1 MKEIELKLV
10 SELMKNSRRSD
21 RQLSRVL
28 GISQPTV
35 TRVRTRLEKEGV
47 IKEYTMIPDFRKIG
61 YHLLGLTFIKL
72 KRTIAPE
79 EVDEARKRGE
89 QALGKSRFGIVMLE
103 RGLGLGYDGVIVA
116 YYKDYSDY
124 AEHKK
129 VLAAYPLLRAEIS
142 DAEGFLISLDDEVR
156 YRPLT
161 FKSLA
166 RLLGKTANPP

>member
-1 MKEIELKLV
+1 LKEVELKLL

-21 RQLSRVL
+21 RELSRVL
-28 GISQPTV
+28 GVSQPTV

-47 IKEYTMIPDFRKIG
+47 IREYTMIPDFRKIG

-72 KRTIAPE
+72 RRTLAPE
-79 EVDEARKRGE
+79 ELDEARKRGE

-116 YYKDYSDY
+116 YYRDYSDY
-124 AEHKK
+124 ADHKK
-129 VLAAYPLLRAEIS
+129 VLAAYPFLEIS
-142 DAEGFLISLDDEVR
+142 ALEGFLISLDDEVR

-161 FKSLA
+161 LKSLA
-166 RLLGKTANPP
+166 SLFGKTVNQR

>member
-21 RQLSRVL
+21 RELSRVL
-28 GISQPTV
+28 RISQPTV
-35 TRVRTRLEKEGV
+35 TRVRRRLEKEGV
-47 IKEYTMIPDFRKIG
+47 IREYTMIPDFRKVG

-79 EVDEARKRGE
+79 EVDAARKRAE
-89 QALGKSRFGIVMLE
+89 QALTKSRFGIVMLE

-124 AEHKK
+124 ADHKK
-129 VLAAYPLLRAEIS
+129 VLAAFPFLEIS
-142 DAEGFLISLDDEVR
+142 DMQAFLISLDDKVR

-161 FKSLA
+161 LKSLA
-166 RLLGKTANPP
+166 TLLPKIGNQP

>member
-1 MKEIELKLV
+1 MKEIELRFV

-21 RQLSRVL
+21 RELSKVL

-35 TRVRTRLEKEGV
+35 TRLRTRLEKEGV

-72 KRTIAPE
+72 KRTLTPK
-79 EVDEARKRGE
+79 EVDTARKRGE
-89 QALGKSRFGIVMLE
+89 HALGKSRFSIVMLE
-103 RGLGLGYDGVIVA
+103 RGLGLGYDGVIMA

-124 AEHKK
+124 VDHKN
-129 VLAAYPLLRAEIS
+129 VLAAYSFLEIS
-142 DAEGFLISLDDEVR
+142 DLQGFLVNLDDEVR

-161 FKSLA
+161 LETFAS
-166 RLLGKTANPP
+166 LLGKTANQP